1 MKQVSKPSSTTKETE
16 RKSRVI
22 LSSHKRKRDAV
33 EGKKL
38 NMPETLV
45 SGVPAGRCPT
55 VLPPCCR
62 IHWVDLDL
70 HLACLESLSPARVPC
85 LLAAAG
91 CGAVDSGPTGPIGAS
106 TLHRLRWP
114 AHLQRVSMENQLNG
128 ELGQGKDFVN
138 AGRGRMKPTMVQRE
152 GSC

>member
-1 MKQVSKPSSTTKETE
+1 MEQVSKPSSTTQGTE

-22 LSSHKRKRDAV
+22 LSPHKRKRDAV

-70 HLACLESLSPARVPC
+70 HFGLPREPIACTSPMFV
-85 LLAAAG
+85 G
-91 CGAVDSGPTGPIGAS
+91 CG
-106 TLHRLRWP
+106 RLRRSWIW
-114 AHLQRVSMENQLNG
+114 ADRVDRRHHLVPPCAYQTYPRCRRVSTENRLNG
-128 ELGQGKDFVN
+128 QFGQVGKAVFLN
-138 AGRGRMKPTMVQRE
+138 AGR
-152 GSC
+152 